1 MRTKAAKGA
10 PSAERLEWGAVD
22 GRGTPTRGVAADP
35 DPSETYSLSTGF
47 LVVTAIST
55 GTVNRAA
62 AMAPIATSRKIIA
75 KPLQRKR

>member
-1 MRTKAAKGA
+1 MGAGRRT
-10 PSAERLEWGAVD
+10 R
-22 GRGTPTRGVAADP
+22 RVAADP
-35 DPSETYSLSTGF
+35 YPSENYSLSTGF
-47 LVVTAIST
+47 FAVTAIST